1 MGWTGGW
8 QPRRSLWGR
17 PQIPLILRNA
27 ASLRRR
33 CAATSVPL
41 QPFIGVMWVRFT
53 RCACVSRG
61 AAIALRMRYKRLFWP
76 LGGALRTFQT
86 RSRLRTWLHRIAVN
100 VVLQAARPQAARL
113 ELNEGAVGP
122 LPELSTPDSSPPI
135 DVEAAIALLPDGARR
150 VLVLVS
156 LYGYTHEEAAT
167 VLGIAVG
174 TSKTQLHRARA
185 LLSVRLGLEMP

>member
-1 MGWTGGW
+1 MDGRVATAPVALGA
-8 QPRRSLWGR
+8 PPDAVDFEERR
-17 PQIPLILRNA
+17 LIA
-27 ASLRRR
+27 A
-33 CAATSVPL
+33 
-41 QPFIGVMWVRFT
+41 
-53 RCACVSRG
+53 
-61 AAIALRMRYKRLFWP
+61 ALRGDQRAFAALYRRHVGAIYALCLRLTGRRDRAEDAVQETFLAAWR
-76 LGGALRTFQT
+76 ALRTFQT

-113 ELNEGAVGP
+113 ELNEGDVGP

-167 VLGIAVG
+167 VLGIAIG